1 MSTIALTSEN
11 FNETINS
18 DKIVLVD
25 FWASW
30 CGPCRQFGPI
40 FEAASERHEDVV
52 FAKVDTD
59 ANQDIAAALEI
70 ASIPT
75 LMIFREG
82 VLIFRN
88 SGALPAAALEDL
100 ISQAEALNMEEVHA
114 EAKKHQESH
123 ND

>member
-30 CGPCRQFGPI
+30 CAPCRQFGPI

-88 SGALPAAALEDL
+88 SGAIPGAAIDDL
-100 ISQAEALNMEEVHA
+100 VSQAQALNMEEVHA
-114 EAKKHQESH
+114 EVAKQEAQ

>member
-75 LMIFREG
+75 LMVFREG

-88 SGALPAAALEDL
+88 SGAIPGAAIDDL
-100 ISQAEALNMEEVHA
+100 VSQAQALNMEEVHA
-114 EAKKHQESH
+114 EVAKQEAQ

>member
-1 MSTIALTSEN
+1 MSTITLTSEN

-25 FWASW
+25 FWANW
-30 CGPCRQFGPI
+30 CAPCRQFGPI

-88 SGALPAAALEDL
+88 SGAIPGAAIDDL
-100 ISQAEALNMEEVHA
+100 VSQAQALNMEEVHA
-114 EAKKHQESH
+114 EVAKQEAQ

>member
-25 FWASW
+25 FWANW
-30 CGPCRQFGPI
+30 CSPCRQFGPI
-40 FEAASERHEDVV
+40 FEAASERHEEVV

-70 ASIPT
+70 ATIPT

-88 SGALPAAALEDL
+88 SGAIPGAAIDDL
-100 ISQAEALNMEEVHA
+100 VSQAQALNMEEVHA
-114 EAKKHQESH
+114 EVAKQEAQ

>member
-40 FEAASERHEDVV
+40 FEAASERHEDVI

-70 ASIPT
+70 ATIPT

-88 SGALPAAALEDL
+88 SGAIPGAAIDDL
-100 ISQAEALNMEEVHA
+100 VSQAQALNMEEVHA
-114 EAKKHQESH
+114 EVAKQEAQ

>member
-52 FAKVDTD
+52 FVKVDTD

-88 SGALPAAALEDL
+88 SGAIPGAAIDDL
-100 ISQAEALNMEEVHA
+100 VSQAQALNMEEVHA
-114 EAKKHQESH
+114 EVAKQEAQ

>member
-30 CGPCRQFGPI
+30 CSPCRQFGPI

-59 ANQDIAAALEI
+59 ANQDIAALEI

-88 SGALPAAALEDL
+88 SGAIPGAAIDDL
-100 ISQAEALNMEEVHA
+100 VSQAQALNMEEVHA
-114 EAKKHQESH
+114 EVAKQEAQ

>member
-70 ASIPT
+70 SSIPT

-88 SGALPAAALEDL
+88 SGAIPGAAIDDL
-100 ISQAEALNMEEVHA
+100 VSQAQALTMEEVHA
-114 EAKKHQESH
+114 EVAKQEAQ

>member
-30 CGPCRQFGPI
+30 CAPYRQFGPI

-88 SGALPAAALEDL
+88 SGAIPGAAIDDL
-100 ISQAEALNMEEVHA
+100 VSQAQALNMEEVHA
-114 EAKKHQESH
+114 EVAKQEAQ

>member
-88 SGALPAAALEDL
+88 SGAIPGAAIDDL
-100 ISQAEALNMEEVHA
+100 VSQAQALNMEEVHA
-114 EAKKHQESH
+114 EVAKQEAQ

>member
-70 ASIPT
+70 ATIPT

-88 SGALPAAALEDL
+88 SGAIPGAAIDDL
-100 ISQAEALNMEEVHA
+100 VSQAQALNMEEVHA
-114 EAKKHQESH
+114 EVAKQEAQ
-123 ND
+123 DD

>member
-1 MSTIALTSEN
+1 M
-11 FNETINS
+11 
-18 DKIVLVD
+18 LVD

-88 SGALPAAALEDL
+88 SGAIPGAAIDDLVSPA
-100 ISQAEALNMEEVHA
+100 QALNMEEVHA
-114 EAKKHQESH
+114 EVAKQEAQ

>member
-30 CGPCRQFGPI
+30 CDPCRQFGPI

-88 SGALPAAALEDL
+88 SGAIPGAAIDDL
-100 ISQAEALNMEEVHA
+100 VSQAQALNMEEVHA
-114 EAKKHQESH
+114 EVAKQEAQ

>member
-88 SGALPAAALEDL
+88 SGAIPGAAIDDL
-100 ISQAEALNMEEVHA
+100 GSQAQALNMEEVHA
-114 EAKKHQESH
+114 EVAKQEAQ

>member
-25 FWASW
+25 FWANW
-30 CGPCRQFGPI
+30 CAPCRQFGPI

-88 SGALPAAALEDL
+88 SGAIPGAAIDDL
-100 ISQAEALNMEEVHA
+100 VSQAQALNMEEVHA
-114 EAKKHQESH
+114 EVAKQEAQ

>member
-25 FWASW
+25 FWANW
-30 CGPCRQFGPI
+30 CSPCRQFGPI

-82 VLIFRN
+82 VVIFRN
-88 SGALPAAALEDL
+88 SGAIPGAAIDDL
-100 ISQAEALNMEEVHA
+100 VSQAQALNMEEVHA
-114 EAKKHQESH
+114 EVAKQEAQ

>member
-1 MSTIALTSEN
+1 MSTIELTSEN

-52 FAKVDTD
+52 FGKVETD

-88 SGALPAAALEDL
+88 SGAIPGAAIDDL
-100 ISQAEALNMEEVHA
+100 VSQAQALNMEEVHA
-114 EAKKHQESH
+114 EVAKQEAQ
-123 ND
+123 NN

>member
-88 SGALPAAALEDL
+88 SGAIPGAAMDDL
-100 ISQAEALNMEEVHA
+100 VSQAQALNMEEVHA
-114 EAKKHQESH
+114 EVAKQEAQ

>member
-25 FWASW
+25 FWANW
-30 CGPCRQFGPI
+30 CAPCRQFGPI

-70 ASIPT
+70 ASIPP

-88 SGALPAAALEDL
+88 SGAIPGAAIDDL
-100 ISQAEALNMEEVHA
+100 VSQAQALNMEEVHA
-114 EAKKHQESH
+114 EVAKQEAQ

>member
-88 SGALPAAALEDL
+88 SGAIPGAAIDDL
-100 ISQAEALNMEEVHA
+100 VSQAQALNMEEVHA
-114 EAKKHQESH
+114 EVAKQEAQT
-123 ND
+123 D

>member
-11 FNETINS
+11 FNKTINS

-25 FWASW
+25 FWANW
-30 CGPCRQFGPI
+30 CSPCRQFGPI

-70 ASIPT
+70 ATIPT

-88 SGALPAAALEDL
+88 SGAIPGAAIDDL
-100 ISQAEALNMEEVHA
+100 VSQAQALNMEEVHA
-114 EAKKHQESH
+114 EVAKQEAQ

>member
-30 CGPCRQFGPI
+30 CSPCRQFGAI

-70 ASIPT
+70 ATIPT

-88 SGALPAAALEDL
+88 SGAIPGAAIDDL
-100 ISQAEALNMEEVHA
+100 VSQAQALNMEEVHA
-114 EAKKHQESH
+114 EVAKQEAQ

>member
-25 FWASW
+25 FWANW
-30 CGPCRQFGPI
+30 CAPCRQFGPI

-70 ASIPT
+70 SSIPT

-88 SGALPAAALEDL
+88 SGAIPGAAIDDL
-100 ISQAEALNMEEVHA
+100 VSQAQALNMEEVHA
-114 EAKKHQESH
+114 EVAKQEAQ

>member
-25 FWASW
+25 FWANW
-30 CGPCRQFGPI
+30 CAPCRQFGPI

-52 FAKVDTD
+52 FGKVDTD

-88 SGALPAAALEDL
+88 SGAIPGAAIDDL
-100 ISQAEALNMEEVHA
+100 VSQAQALNMEEVHA
-114 EAKKHQESH
+114 EVAKQEAQ

>member
-1 MSTIALTSEN
+1 MSTITLTSEN

-25 FWASW
+25 FWANW
-30 CGPCRQFGPI
+30 CSPCRQFGPI

-88 SGALPAAALEDL
+88 SGAIPGAAIDDL
-100 ISQAEALNMEEVHA
+100 VSQAQALNMEEVHA
-114 EAKKHQESH
+114 EVAKQEAQ

>member
-25 FWASW
+25 FWANW
-30 CGPCRQFGPI
+30 CSPCRQFGPI

-59 ANQDIAAALEI
+59 ASQDIAAALEI
-70 ASIPT
+70 ATIPT

-88 SGALPAAALEDL
+88 SGAIPGAAIDDL
-100 ISQAEALNMEEVHA
+100 VSQAQALNMEEVHA
-114 EAKKHQESH
+114 EVAKQEAQ